1 MAITFEIDED
11 GERVAL
17 VDTVEEFEEAVN
29 TLDCPIIAS
38 TEIAETFGIPE
49 VSPIHSAEW
58 DHACQVEEDRW
69 TSLGPK
75 TEQ

>member
-1 MAITFEIDED
+1 MAITFEMDDD

-17 VDTVEEFEEAVN
+17 VDTVEEFEEATN
-29 TLDCPIIAS
+29 TLDCPIIVSA
-38 TEIAETFGIPE
+38 EIAEAFGIPE
-49 VSPIHSAEW
+49 VSPIHCAEW